1 MKHNNNLTKSEDYL
15 EKLDMEKLTA
25 SVKDSMSCP
34 DKIAFAIA
42 RLISAKIYLELV
54 CDEEQYQDYI
64 VQLEEELDIP
74 NVKKTLH

>member
-1 MKHNNNLTKSEDYL
+1 MKLFN
-15 EKLDMEKLTA
+15 
-25 SVKDSMSCP
+25 
-34 DKIAFAIA
+34 KIAFAIA